1 MAREF
6 GDANG
11 GHDQRGRGGWRRG
24 RGAWSLALALLTVN
38 AACSGYRPVPQF
50 DPGEQ
55 QTARAVEGTPLTRL
69 WRVRPLRGP
78 TAPVARDE
86 TTIYLGGSDRRVIAV
101 DLASGKTRWAHRVA
115 GPLLGGVLQRGGVV
129 YAATDRPEGKVHAFD
144 IRSGNE
150 LWGTGTGNVEAPLAL
165 ADDQLLVLN
174 RRGQMLAL
182 DLGSGK
188 VRWRRRLPS
197 QRLAPQ
203 LLASGVALVTSHDSL
218 YLIRPADGGISLRQK
233 APGAVTAPWVPFGDL
248 LLAGTGDSLIVALD
262 PTDLST
268 RWTLRLDAP
277 VLASPVLRGDTILA
291 LTQVGSL
298 YRILP
303 GAVPAAERLHPGDWA
318 ATGAPAS
325 VGPWILAGGSDGMLR
340 ALDAATGEAA
350 WQTRISRP
358 IELAPLRFDD
368 STFLVLGSA
377 GDLHW
382 MHR

>member
-1 MAREF
+1 M
-6 GDANG
+6 
-11 GHDQRGRGGWRRG
+11 
-24 RGAWSLALALLTVN
+24 
-38 AACSGYRPVPQF
+38 
-50 DPGEQ
+50 
-55 QTARAVEGTPLTRL
+55 AVEGTPLTRL

-86 TTIYLGGSDRRVIAV
+86 TNIYLGGADRRVIAV

-115 GPLLGGVLQRGGVV
+115 GPLLGGVVQRGGAV
-129 YAATDRPEGKVHAFD
+129 YAATDRPDGKVHAFD
-144 IRSGNE
+144 VRSGNE
-150 LWGTGTGNVEAPLAL
+150 LWSTGTGNVEAPLAL
-165 ADDQLLVLN
+165 TEDRLLVLN

-188 VRWRRRLPS
+188 VQWRRRLPS

-203 LLASGVALVTSHDSL
+203 LLTSGLALVTSHDSL
-218 YLIRPADGGISLRQK
+218 YLVSPADGSIARRRQ

-248 LLAGTGDSLIVALD
+248 LLAGTGDSLVVAID
-262 PTDLST
+262 PADLTT
-268 RWTLRLDAP
+268 RWSLRLDAP
-277 VLASPVLRGDTILA
+277 VLAAPVLRGDTILA
-291 LTQVGSL
+291 LTQLGTL

-303 GAVPAAERLHPGDWA
+303 GAVPAADRLDSGSWA

-340 ALDAATGEAA
+340 ALDATTGEEA
-350 WQTRISRP
+350 WRTRISRP
-358 IELAPLRFDD
+358 VELAPLPFGD

-382 MHR
+382 MRR